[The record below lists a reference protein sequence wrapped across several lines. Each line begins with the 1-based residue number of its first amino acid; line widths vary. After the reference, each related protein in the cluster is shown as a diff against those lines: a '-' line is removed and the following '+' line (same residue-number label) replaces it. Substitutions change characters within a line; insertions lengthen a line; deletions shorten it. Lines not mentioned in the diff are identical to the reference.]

1 MNIADIKIGD
11 RFRKSIGSLSSLV
24 ASIKEVGLLHPIV
37 VSEKGELI
45 AGVRR
50 IEAAK
55 LLGWTEIPATV
66 VNLSDLRKGEVQ
78 ENLVRKDFTFSE
90 MVAVKRALESEVKT
104 EAEQREKAGVKQPSG
119 NFPQGKSRDILG
131 SYVGVSGKTL
141 EKAELVVEAAE
152 QHPEQFGALAS
163 KMDSGKI
170 SVNAAATQVRR
181 AQKHT
186 NTPDLPEGEY
196 DVIYADPPWKYEFCL
211 EGNTDDH
218 YAEMDTSKICDLSV
232 PTAKDAILFLW
243 ATNPKI
249 EDALKVLKAWGFQYI
264 TNLVWVKQTKG
275 LGYYSLAQHEL
286 LFICKKGDIPPPQA
300 ENRPLSVIQADRT
313 NHSHKPKVFYEI
325 IEKMYPNRKYLELF
339 ATESREGWVSWG
351 NQLAEK
357 Q

>member
-1 MNIADIKIGD
+1 MKIADIKIGA

-55 LLGWTEIPATV
+55 LLGWTEIPVTV

-78 ENLVRKDFTFSE
+78 ENLARKDFTYSE
-90 MVAVKRALESEVKT
+90 MVAVKRVLESEVK
-104 EAEQREKAGVKQPSG
+104 AEHPIGRPEKGG
-119 NFPQGKSRDILG
+119 NFPQLTGEKTRDILG

-141 EKAELVVEAAE
+141 EKAELVVEASE
-152 QHPEQFGALAS
+152 QHPEQFGALVS
-163 KMDSGKI
+163 KMDAGKI

-186 NTPDLPEGEY
+186 NTPNLPEGEY

-211 EGNTDDH
+211 EGPADDH

-286 LFICKKGDIPPPQA
+286 LFICKKGNIPPPQA